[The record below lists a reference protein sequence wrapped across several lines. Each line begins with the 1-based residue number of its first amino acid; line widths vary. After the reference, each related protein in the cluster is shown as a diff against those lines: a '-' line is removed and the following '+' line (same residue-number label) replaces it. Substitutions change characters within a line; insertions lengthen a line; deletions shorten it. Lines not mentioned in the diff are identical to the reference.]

1 MSTAEIIVSIIGAV
15 LASGLIQFFISRNDG
30 KTSKLDRIEQKL
42 DNHIAEDDKRDAVQC
57 RVRIIQFADDLRQGI
72 ERSKNS
78 YEQCLADI
86 DNYDRYCKST
96 DFRNGI
102 TTASEEYIKT
112 MYRNHLSNNDFIA

>member
-112 MYRNHLSNNDFIA
+112 MYRTHLSNNDFIA

>member
-1 MSTAEIIVSIIGAV
+1 MSTAEIIVTIIGAV
-15 LASGLIQFFISRNDG
+15 LASGLVQFFVSRNDG
-30 KTSKLDRIEQKL
+30 KNSKLDRIEKKL
-42 DNHIAEDDKRDAVQC
+42 DNHIKEDDKRDAVQC

-112 MYRNHLSNNDFIA
+112 MYRTHLSNNDFIA